1 MSMTDE
7 NLDAIISALPAEM
20 NDQELTAL
28 TLTIY
33 SVYSD
38 DPVEVVTN
46 LITAAYV
53 YSRSKG
59 ISRETFASGLR
70 MSAEL
75 YEEQREERLN

>member
-7 NLDAIISALPAEM
+7 TLNAIVAALPAEM
-20 NDQELTAL
+20 NEQELTAL

-38 DPVEVVTN
+38 GPVEVVTN

-53 YSRSKG
+53 FSRSKG
-59 ISRETFASGLR
+59 MSSETFASGLR

-75 YEEQREERLN
+75 YEEKREERLN